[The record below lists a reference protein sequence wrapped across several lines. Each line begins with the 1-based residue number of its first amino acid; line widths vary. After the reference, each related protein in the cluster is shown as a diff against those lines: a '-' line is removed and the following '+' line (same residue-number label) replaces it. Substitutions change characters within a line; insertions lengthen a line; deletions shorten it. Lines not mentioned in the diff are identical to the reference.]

1 MRRSRSSLSSGA
13 VGKIYFGLRVISD
26 IFVKGIV
33 DSNHCIDTIIHGRWE
48 YAAGGG
54 GDVRP
59 PRTPATNASADKLAE
74 LIDWTEGLRSA
85 DTQCSPST
93 QSLGL
98 RD

>member
-1 MRRSRSSLSSGA
+1 MGDGNTQL
-13 VGKIYFGLRVISD
+13 
-26 IFVKGIV
+26 
-33 DSNHCIDTIIHGRWE
+33 
-48 YAAGGG
+48 GG

-59 PRTPATNASADKLAE
+59 PRTPATNTSADKLAE

-98 RD
+98 RDWTEGLTTAAVKQHVSRPIELPH